1 MAIVEMRKL
10 SIYSTKKHRKSI
22 LEFLQDI
29 EAMEIDAL
37 DSGDIPFEKMDTAG
51 ERIRFQ
57 KIADEFDHVIELL
70 GQYDTEKRKA
80 LINLENTLISRD
92 EYKEIEKNRRKYYSK
107 AKDVLELEKKIFE
120 SKATIT
126 RKENKI
132 ATLSP
137 WSKLDIPLNSEKT
150 KCTRIFIGTFP
161 ESLTEEQ
168 LYAIATKGLEEPIPV
183 TAEILYNENQIT
195 NVCVIATNRV
205 ADQVEE
211 NMRSCG
217 YSKLPFLSHRVPIK
231 AMEKRQNDIVIEKKA
246 IADAEEQLATFVEYI
261 PKFKIAADYFRTRS
275 EKYRVLGTIPQSD
288 NVFFIQGWVEKEQA
302 EGIAK
307 TLEEKFDAVVEIE
320 QDDENA
326 PIKLKNNHFSESSE
340 GVLESYGLPTHGRV
354 DPTFVMS
361 IFYVFFF
368 GMMLSDAGYGII
380 MSIACAIVLKKF
392 PRMASGTNK
401 MLRLFFWCGLS
412 TAFWGFMFGGFFGDA
427 IDVVAHTFFGVPETT
442 AVLKPLWF
450 APLDNPMRLLIWCM
464 LFGIIHLYAGLGMKG
479 YEYLKNKDIVGC
491 ISDVIAWYL
500 FLTGLIF
507 MLLPT
512 QIFASIAQMTFNF
525 PGWFNTL
532 AKVMTI
538 VGMVTI
544 ILMSGRANKN
554 WGLRIALG
562 AYDIYG
568 VTGWLS
574 DVLSYSRLL
583 ALGLA
588 TGVIASVINSMATM
602 QGNTPLGVVIFI
614 LVFVLGHTLNIAINL
629 LGAYVHTNRLQ
640 YVEFFGKFY
649 DAGGEPFRPFKTNNK
664 YIEIKED

>member
-1 MAIVEMRKL
+1 MRKL
-10 SIYSTKKHRKSI
+10 SIYSTKKHRKGI

-29 EAMEIDAL
+29 EAMEIDAI

-183 TAEILYNENQIT
+183 TAEIIYNENQIT

-231 AMEKRQNDIVIEKKA
+231 AMEKRQNDIVIEEKA
-246 IADAEEQLATFVEYI
+246 IADAEEQLATYVEYI

-288 NVFFIQGWVEKEQA
+288 NVFFIQGWVEKRQA
-302 EGIAK
+302 DSIAK

-340 GVLESYGLPTHGRV
+340 GVLESYGLPKHGRV

-479 YEYLKNKDIVGC
+479 YEYLKNKDIVGF

>member
-1 MAIVEMRKL
+1 MAIVEMRRL
-10 SIYSTKKHRKSI
+10 NIYSTKKHRKGT

-29 EAMEIDAL
+29 GAMEIDAL
-37 DSGDIPFEKMDTAG
+37 ESDDIPFEKMDTSG

-70 GQYDTEKRKA
+70 EKYDTSKKGS
-80 LINLENTLISRD
+80 LLNLENDLVSRK
-92 EYKEIEKNRRKYYSK
+92 EYRDMEKDRRLYYSK
-107 AKDVLELEKKIFE
+107 ANDVLALEKEIAE

-126 RKENKI
+126 RKQNKI

-150 KCTRIFIGTFP
+150 KCTKIFIGTFP
-161 ESLTEEQ
+161 DTLTEEAVT
-168 LYAIATKGLEEPIPV
+168 AIATEGLEEPIPV
-183 TAEILYNENQIT
+183 TVEVLYNENQIT

-211 NMRSCG
+211 NMRSHG
-217 YSKLPFLSHRVPIK
+217 YSKLPFLSHRIPNDAI
-231 AMEKRQNDIVIEKKA
+231 EKRKNDIVIEEKKIEEADKA
-246 IADAEEQLATFVEYI
+246 IAEFVSFI

-275 EKYRVLGTIPQSD
+275 EKYRILGTLPQSD
-288 NVFFIQGWVEKEQA
+288 KVFFIQGWVEKDKA

-307 TLEEKFDAVVEIE
+307 ILEEKYDAVVEIE
-320 QDDENA
+320 TDDEAA
-326 PIKLKNNHFSESSE
+326 PIKLKNNHFSEASE

-354 DPTFVMS
+354 DPTTVMS
-361 IFYVFFF
+361 FFYVFLF

-380 MSIACAIVLKKF
+380 MSIACGIVLLKYK
-392 PRMASGTNK
+392 RMASGTNK
-401 MLRLFFWCGLS
+401 MLRLFFWCGIS
-412 TAFWGFMFGGFFGDA
+412 TTFWGFMFGGFFGDA
-427 IDVVAHTFFGVPETT
+427 IDVIAHTFFGVPQSQ

-450 APLDNPMRLLIWCM
+450 APLNSPMRLLIWCL
-464 LFGIIHLYAGLGMKG
+464 LFGIIHLYAGLAMKG
-479 YEYLKNKDIVGC
+479 YEYLKQKDIVGFF
-491 ISDVIAWYL
+491 SDVIAWYM
-500 FLTGLIF
+500 FLTGLIL

-512 QIFASIAQMTFNF
+512 KIFASIAQMEFNF
-525 PGWFNTL
+525 PGWLNML
-532 AKVMTI
+532 AKIITI
-538 VGMVTI
+538 VGLVVI

-588 TGVIASVINSMATM
+588 TGVIASVINMMASM
-602 QGNTPLGVVIFI
+602 QGKTVFGVIIFI
-614 LVFVLGHTLNIAINL
+614 LVFILGHTLNIAINL

-649 DAGGEPFRPFKTNNK
+649 DAGGTPFSPFKSNNK

>member
-1 MAIVEMRKL
+1 MAIVEMRRL
-10 SIYSTKKHRKSI
+10 NIYSTKKHRKGT

-29 EAMEIDAL
+29 GAMEIDAL
-37 DSGDIPFEKMDTAG
+37 ESDDIPFEKMDTSG

-70 GQYDTEKRKA
+70 EKYDTSKKGS
-80 LINLENTLISRD
+80 LLKLENDLVSRK
-92 EYKEIEKNRRKYYSK
+92 EYRDMEKDRRLYYSK
-107 AKDVLELEKKIFE
+107 ANDVLALEKEIAE

-126 RKENKI
+126 RKQNKI

-150 KCTRIFIGTFP
+150 KCTKIFIGTFP
-161 ESLTEEQ
+161 DTLTEEAVT
-168 LYAIATKGLEEPIPV
+168 AIATEGLEEPIPV
-183 TAEILYNENQIT
+183 TVEVLYNENQIT

-211 NMRSCG
+211 NMRSHG
-217 YSKLPFLSHRVPIK
+217 YSKLPFLSHRIPNDAI
-231 AMEKRQNDIVIEKKA
+231 EKRKNDIVIEEKKIEEADKA
-246 IADAEEQLATFVEYI
+246 IAEFVSYI

-275 EKYRVLGTIPQSD
+275 EKYRVLGTLPQSD
-288 NVFFIQGWVEKEQA
+288 KVFFIQGWVEKDKA

-307 TLEEKFDAVVEIE
+307 ILEEKYDAVVEIE
-320 QDDENA
+320 TDDEAA
-326 PIKLKNNHFSESSE
+326 PIKLKNNHFSEASE

-354 DPTFVMS
+354 DPTTVMS
-361 IFYVFFF
+361 FFYVFLF

-380 MSIACAIVLKKF
+380 MSIACGIVLLKYK
-392 PRMASGTNK
+392 RMASGTNK
-401 MLRLFFWCGLS
+401 MLRLFFWCGIS
-412 TAFWGFMFGGFFGDA
+412 TTFWGFMFGGFFGDA
-427 IDVVAHTFFGVPETT
+427 IDVIAHTFFGVPQSQ

-450 APLDNPMRLLIWCM
+450 APLNSPMRLLIWCL
-464 LFGIIHLYAGLGMKG
+464 LFGIIHLYAGLAMKG
-479 YEYLKNKDIVGC
+479 YEYLKQKDIVGFF
-491 ISDVIAWYL
+491 SDVIAWYM
-500 FLTGLIF
+500 FLTGLIL

-512 QIFASIAQMTFNF
+512 KIFASIAQMEFNF
-525 PGWFNTL
+525 PGWLNML
-532 AKVMTI
+532 AKVITI
-538 VGMVTI
+538 VGLVVI

-588 TGVIASVINSMATM
+588 TGVIASVINMMASM
-602 QGNTPLGVVIFI
+602 QGKTVFGVIIFI
-614 LVFVLGHTLNIAINL
+614 LVFILGHTLNIAINL

-649 DAGGEPFRPFKTNNK
+649 DAGGIPFSPFKSNNK

>member
-1 MAIVEMRKL
+1 MRRL
-10 SIYSTKKHRKSI
+10 NIYSTKKHRKGT

-29 EAMEIDAL
+29 GAMEIDAL
-37 DSGDIPFEKMDTAG
+37 ESDDIPFEKMDTSG

-70 GQYDTEKRKA
+70 EKYDTSKKGS
-80 LINLENTLISRD
+80 LLKLENDLVSRK
-92 EYKEIEKNRRKYYSK
+92 EYRDMEKDRRLYYSK
-107 AKDVLELEKKIFE
+107 ANDVLALEKEIAE

-126 RKENKI
+126 RKQNKI

-150 KCTRIFIGTFP
+150 KCTKIFIGTFP
-161 ESLTEEQ
+161 DTLTEEAVT
-168 LYAIATKGLEEPIPV
+168 AIATEGLEEPIPV
-183 TAEILYNENQIT
+183 TVEVLYNENQIT

-211 NMRSCG
+211 NMRSHG
-217 YSKLPFLSHRVPIK
+217 YSKLPFLSHRIPNDAI
-231 AMEKRQNDIVIEKKA
+231 EKRKNDIVIEEKKIEEADKA
-246 IADAEEQLATFVEYI
+246 IAEFVSYI

-275 EKYRVLGTIPQSD
+275 EKYRVLGTLPQSD
-288 NVFFIQGWVEKEQA
+288 KVFFIQGWVEKDKA

-307 TLEEKFDAVVEIE
+307 ILEEKYDAVVEIE
-320 QDDENA
+320 TDDEAA
-326 PIKLKNNHFSESSE
+326 PIKLKNNHFSEASE

-354 DPTFVMS
+354 DPTTVMS
-361 IFYVFFF
+361 FFYVFLF

-380 MSIACAIVLKKF
+380 MSIACGIVLLKYK
-392 PRMASGTNK
+392 RMASGTNK
-401 MLRLFFWCGLS
+401 MLRLFFWCGIS
-412 TAFWGFMFGGFFGDA
+412 TTFWGFMFGGFFGDA
-427 IDVVAHTFFGVPETT
+427 IDVIAHTFFGVPQSQ

-450 APLDNPMRLLIWCM
+450 APLNSPMRLLIWCL
-464 LFGIIHLYAGLGMKG
+464 LFGIIHLYAGLAMKG
-479 YEYLKNKDIVGC
+479 YEYLKQKDIVGFF
-491 ISDVIAWYL
+491 SDVIAWYM
-500 FLTGLIF
+500 FLTGLIL

-512 QIFASIAQMTFNF
+512 KIFASIAQMEFNF
-525 PGWFNTL
+525 PGWLNML
-532 AKVMTI
+532 AKIITI
-538 VGMVTI
+538 VGLVVI

-588 TGVIASVINSMATM
+588 TGVIASVINMMASM
-602 QGNTPLGVVIFI
+602 QGKTVFGVIIFI
-614 LVFVLGHTLNIAINL
+614 LVFILGHTLNIAINL

-649 DAGGEPFRPFKTNNK
+649 DAGGIPFSPFKSNNK